1 MVDESGR
8 LLIGKIR
15 RQRLLEREPE
25 YVARMLSLRMGEC
38 NRCGGGACCKM
49 VLVCPW
55 YSDIAGCTIHENRPN
70 VCRAFPID
78 QDDLDDVRAAGA
90 SCSYWFQPGAGAGVN
105 LGGGRP
111 QIGHAAFT
119 PGMLQYA
126 AAGLLAG
133 VTGVPWPVVLCG
145 GLWWEI
151 VEQPI
156 KQACPGCFMSPVLDS
171 PFNSASEI
179 GLTMAGWAIGDA
191 FRRMR

>member
-8 LLIGKIR
+8 LLVGKIR

-38 NRCGGGACCKM
+38 TRCGVCCSM
-49 VLVCPW
+49 VFTCSHYVDVL
-55 YSDIAGCTIHENRPN
+55 GCSIHADRPE

-78 QDDLDDVRAAGA
+78 QDDLDDVRAAGG
-90 SCSYWFQPGAGAGVN
+90 SCSYWFQPGATASVG
-105 LGGGRP
+105 LGGVRP
-111 QIGHAAFT
+111 QVGHAAFT
-119 PGMLQYA
+119 PGMLSYA

-171 PFNSASEI
+171 PFNSMSEI
-179 GLTMAGWAIGDA
+179 GLTLAGWMIGDK